1 MFLMRK
7 ISLKRKKGCI
17 EEEGNSLTREAF
29 FRLRKNK
36 LAMFGLFFLSILV
49 LFSLLG
55 PYIVSY
61 SYYSQDL
68 RLGAAAPSFIHMC
81 GTDLLGRDLLVR
93 MMYGGRVSLTVGIC
107 ATFVSLTIGVVYGAV
122 SGYFGGKLD
131 SLMMRI
137 VDIIYALPFTMLVI
151 VLMVWLGRNFIL
163 IFVAIGA
170 IEWLTMARIVRDEVL
185 SLKGKEFIEAAR
197 AIGLPGWKIILR
209 HIVPNLLGIIV
220 VYITLTIPRVMMI
233 ESFLS
238 FLGLGIQPPM
248 SSWGLLIKDGA
259 QVMEEYP
266 WMLFFPG
273 MLFSLTLFC
282 LNFLGDGLRDA
293 LDTKM
298 KE

>member
-1 MFLMRK
+1 MMFF
-7 ISLKRKKGCI
+7 RKKI
-17 EEEGNSLTREAF
+17 PAARILSLEDEGNSLTKEAF
-29 FRLRKNK
+29 RRLKKNK
-36 LAMFGLFFLSILV
+36 LAIFGLIFLSVLV

-55 PYIVSY
+55 PVFISY
-61 SYYSQDL
+61 SYFQQDL
-68 RLGAAAPSFIHMC
+68 DLGAAAPSIAHIC

-93 MMYGGRVSLTVGIC
+93 MMYGGRVSLAVGIC

-122 SGYFGGKLD
+122 SGYFGGRLD
-131 SLMMRI
+131 SLMMRT

-170 IEWLTMARIVRDEVL
+170 IEWLTMARIVRDEVF
-185 SLKGKEFIEAAR
+185 SIKKKEFIEAGR
-197 AIGLPGWKIILR
+197 AIGLPGWKIIFK
-209 HIVPNLLGIIV
+209 HIIPNLLGIII
-220 VYITLTIPRVMMI
+220 VYITLTVPRVMMI

-248 SSWGLLIKDGA
+248 SSWGLLIKEGA

-273 MLFSLTLFC
+273 LLFSLTLFC

-293 LDTKM
+293 LDPKM
-298 KE
+298 KD